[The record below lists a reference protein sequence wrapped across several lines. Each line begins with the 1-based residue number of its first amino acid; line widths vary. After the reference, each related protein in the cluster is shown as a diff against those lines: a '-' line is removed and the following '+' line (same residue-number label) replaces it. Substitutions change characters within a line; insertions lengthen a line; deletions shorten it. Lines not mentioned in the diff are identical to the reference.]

1 MNLKSFI
8 NLVDDIE
15 SNSPSIKRYINESV
29 YNSPEMTKHWHR
41 LDEGFFKG
49 YSQYLQEV
57 ALTPEQIQS
66 IFKQAS
72 GGASGAEA
80 PKDPSKLEKI
90 VDKVLPSDQAA
101 NLEKSLPEPDAG
113 PVQGFEQKAQAA
125 VQNIQGADP
134 ATKQSLMQWVKNGI
148 KKPETQ
154 QLILAALSAGV
165 GGLISKAG
173 PILSM
178 IPGGGPVVAAV
189 TGALI
194 AGTVAVASA
203 KMQGKDWKSAFKGA
217 IKPALMGGAAAVVG
231 NLATTAV
238 SAATSAFSGNKDD
251 ISPEVRRADAGDET
265 PAKGASLTVGQEL
278 PNGEGTITSM
288 DSGAGPGGRVTI
300 TKPDGSTYT
309 VDREMAHALTGQTG
323 ISNQANMGGPVSMG
337 ATTGV
342 DGDTPLNPGDS
353 KPVSSTITTSGMR
366 IAGEPVVPGQPL
378 SDRQMSVM
386 QMSMNMGNSYPP
398 DVMAQFKAQQ
408 GGGGGGSSYSVPAPA
423 GGNAAAFDQE
433 WAAAGGKEL
442 DAAQP
447 GQGAGGGAGQ
457 ITAKGGVTLPNPDG
471 TYPPGVKPF
480 TGDDQIKLN
489 QRMQQQADWAAGNNP
504 PPEWVKNSSTGKYEP
519 PGGPADWANGNNPPP
534 EWIKNNQ
541 TGKYEPPTGAEG
553 DYSSSGKVRANLDQ
567 WRTDTGS
574 PNAPKPPSGA
584 AMDPAYLQGVL
595 NGEHPRPM
603 ISPEAAKAALDW
615 QAQNGGQAATPAKPV
630 DPAQQAADKQAW
642 QDYWK
647 NKKPGTR
654 GLEESFAK
662 SMYVDKQATL
672 KQWLNQEA
680 KGLPVTGL
688 LLKPVVMEGIMDWF
702 RGGKKDAA
710 PAPAGTGATLDSLN
724 QAWKAAGSPTDSE
737 EIAKILQSAGVAP
750 DAIAK
755 VYTDLKIPV
764 PGAPTTDPAK
774 TDTNKDGKVDA
785 ADAKPAPEPT
795 PAPTT
800 DTNKDGKVDAA
811 DAKAEPKIAGGET
824 PPGTVKVN
832 IDDLFARINKLA
844 PADKQKIIAALQG

>member
-49 YSQYLQEV
+49 YGQYLQEV
-57 ALTPEQIQS
+57 ALTPDQIQN

-125 VQNIQGADP
+125 VQNIQGADS

-238 SAATSAFSGNKDD
+238 SAATSAFSGNKDN

-265 PAKGASLTVGQEL
+265 PVKGASLSVGQEL
-278 PNGEGTITSM
+278 PDGQGTITSM
-288 DSGAGPGGRVTI
+288 DSGAGPGGRYTI

-309 VDREMAHALTGQTG
+309 VDRETAYAMSGQTG
-323 ISNQANMGGPVSMG
+323 VSNQANMGGPVSMG

-342 DGDTPLNPGDS
+342 DGDTPLKPGD
-353 KPVSSTITTSGMR
+353 KPVSSTITTNGMR

-408 GGGGGGSSYSVPAPA
+408 GGGAGGNSYSVPAPA

-433 WAAAGGKEL
+433 WAAAGGNEL
-442 DAAQP
+442 DAAPVPKTGRMP
-447 GQGAGGGAGQ
+447 GE
-457 ITAKGGVTLPNPDG
+457 T
-471 TYPPGVKPF
+471 PPGINRLTGKPF
-480 TGDDQIKLN
+480 EPALAWDQ
-489 QRMQQQADWAAGNNP
+489 MTPDQQAAVTAR
-504 PPEWVKNSSTGKYEP
+504 
-519 PGGPADWANGNNPPP
+519 
-534 EWIKNNQ
+534 Q
-541 TGKYEPPTGAEG
+541 
-553 DYSSSGKVRANLDQ
+553 Q
-567 WRTDTGS
+567 
-574 PNAPKPPSGA
+574 
-584 AMDPAYLQGVL
+584 
-595 NGEHPRPM
+595 
-603 ISPEAAKAALDW
+603 
-615 QAQNGGQAATPAKPV
+615 
-630 DPAQQAADKQAW
+630 QQAADAAQGTQNAK
-642 QDYWK
+642 DYWANK
-647 NKKPGTR
+647 NPNTR
-654 GLEESFAK
+654 GLKESFTESA
-662 SMYVDKQATL
+662 YVDKQATL
-672 KQWLNQEA
+672 KKWLVQES
-680 KGLPVTGL
+680 KGQSVTGL
-688 LLKPVVMEGIMDWF
+688 MLKPVVMEGIFDF
-702 RGGKKDAA
+702 FKGGKKDA
-710 PAPAGTGATLDSLN
+710 PAPAAGGITADALN

-737 EIAKILQSAGVAP
+737 EIAKVLQGAGVAS
-750 DAIAK
+750 DAVAK
-755 VYTDLKIPV
+755 IYSDLKLPV

-785 ADAKPAPEPT
+785 ADTAKTDTTPT

-811 DAKAEPKIAGGET
+811 DTKAEPKIAGGET
-824 PPGTVKVN
+824 PPGAVPAGTGGVKVN

>member
-15 SNSPSIKRYINESV
+15 NNSPSIKRYINESV

-49 YSQYLQEV
+49 YGQYLQEV
-57 ALTPEQIQS
+57 ALTPDQIQN

-90 VDKVLPSDQAA
+90 VDKVLPSEQAA

-125 VQNIQGADP
+125 VQNIQGADS

-238 SAATSAFSGNKDD
+238 SAATSAFSGNKDN
-251 ISPEVRRADAGDET
+251 ISPEVRSAPAGDEA
-265 PAKGASLTVGQEL
+265 PVKGASLSVGQEL
-278 PNGEGTITSM
+278 PDGQGTITSM
-288 DSGAGPGGRVTI
+288 DSGAGPGGRYTI

-309 VDREMAHALTGQTG
+309 VDREMAYAMSGQTG
-323 ISNQANMGGPVSMG
+323 VSNQANMGGPVSMG

-342 DGDTPLNPGDS
+342 DGDTPLKPGD
-353 KPVSSTITTSGMR
+353 KPVSSTITTNGMR

-408 GGGGGGSSYSVPAPA
+408 GGGAGGNSYSVPAPA

-489 QRMQQQADWAAGNNP
+489 QRTQQQADWAA
-504 PPEWVKNSSTGKYEP
+504 
-519 PGGPADWANGNNPPP
+519 GNNPPP

-541 TGKYEPPTGAEG
+541 TGKYEPPTVANGGA
-553 DYSSSGKVRANLDQ
+553 
-567 WRTDTGS
+567 
-574 PNAPKPPSGA
+574 PSGA

-595 NGEHPRPM
+595 KGEHPRPM

-615 QAQNGGQAATPAKPV
+615 QAQNGGQAPTPTKPV

-702 RGGKKDAA
+702 KGGKKDAA
-710 PAPAGTGATLDSLN
+710 PAPAGTGATLDTLN

-755 VYTDLKIPV
+755 VYTDLKLPV
-764 PGAPTTDPAK
+764 PGAPT
-774 TDTNKDGKVDA
+774 
-785 ADAKPAPEPT
+785 E

-811 DAKAEPKIAGGET
+811 DSKPAPTPTTDTNKDGKVDAADTAKSDT
-824 PPGTVKVN
+824 PPAPAPAPGGKVN

>member
-49 YSQYLQEV
+49 YGQYLQEV
-57 ALTPEQIQS
+57 ALTPDQIQN

-125 VQNIQGADP
+125 VQNIQGADS

-265 PAKGASLTVGQEL
+265 PVKGASLSVGQEL
-278 PNGEGTITSM
+278 PDGQGTITSM
-288 DSGAGPGGRVTI
+288 DSGAGPGGRYTI

-309 VDREMAHALTGQTG
+309 VDRETAYAMSGQTG
-323 ISNQANMGGPVSMG
+323 VSNQANMSGPVSMG

-342 DGDTPLNPGDS
+342 DGDTPLKPGD
-353 KPVSSTITTSGMR
+353 KPVSSTITTNGMR

-398 DVMAQFKAQQ
+398 DVMAQFTAQQ
-408 GGGGGGSSYSVPAPA
+408 GSSGGGEP
-423 GGNAAAFDQE
+423 
-433 WAAAGGKEL
+433 AAG
-442 DAAQP
+442 
-447 GQGAGGGAGQ
+447 AGSGAGQ

-489 QRMQQQADWAAGNNP
+489 QRTQQQADWAAGNNP

-541 TGKYEPPTGAEG
+541 TGKYEPPTVANGGA
-553 DYSSSGKVRANLDQ
+553 
-567 WRTDTGS
+567 
-574 PNAPKPPSGA
+574 PSGA

-595 NGEHPRPM
+595 KGEHPRPM

-615 QAQNGGQAATPAKPV
+615 QAQNGGQAPTPTKPV

-702 RGGKKDAA
+702 KGGKKDAA
-710 PAPAGTGATLDSLN
+710 PAPAGTGATLDTLN

-755 VYTDLKIPV
+755 VYTDLKLPV
-764 PGAPTTDPAK
+764 PGAPT
-774 TDTNKDGKVDA
+774 
-785 ADAKPAPEPT
+785 E

-811 DAKAEPKIAGGET
+811 DTAKSDT
-824 PPGTVKVN
+824 PPAPAPAPAPGGKVN